1 MTRTR
6 HACDDSTHMTN
17 FDIETARAMYRITEA
32 YHPDLEAAGLMRVF
46 DGLEAARTH
55 AECLRVAEAETHPL
69 WREYMARLERQQ
81 VTQAFRDAG
90 AAYEALHRTGQAE
103 TTEGFKALWRCSPPR
118 LNGCETSS
126 AKCCMRQVL
135 YPTPLAS
142 IATANPCTPSTMWL
156 TSWASPPTKSEH
168 GLTNW
173 ACPMLGQSST
183 PCSERAANKLLNQ
196 SERTKP

>member
-103 TTEGFKALWRCSPPR
+103 TTEGFKALLAMFTTAPEWLRDEFSEM
-118 LNGCETSS
+118 LHETGLVPDPIGFNSDG
-126 AKCCMRQVL
+126 KPL
-135 YPTPLAS
+135 YAIDDVADKLG
-142 IATANPCTPSTMWL
+142 ITADEVRARADEL
-156 TSWASPPTKSEH
+156 
-168 GLTNW
+168 GLPNAGPVIHT
-173 ACPMLGQSST
+173 LQ
-183 PCSERAANKLLNQ
+183 
-196 SERTKP
+196 